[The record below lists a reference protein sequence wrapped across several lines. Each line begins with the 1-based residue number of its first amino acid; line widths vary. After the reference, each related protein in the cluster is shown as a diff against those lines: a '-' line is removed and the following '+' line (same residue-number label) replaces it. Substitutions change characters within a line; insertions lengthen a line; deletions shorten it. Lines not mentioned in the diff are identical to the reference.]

1 MQFEWVG
8 VGGGGYCTDLPA
20 AGVIPLHKLA
30 TSQCCLAVN
39 TPFRAESVSFWEEG
53 GRIPPAWTRTRVS
66 VKSRGGTGQLGH
78 PSWLKIQFECCTNV
92 LSFYKKNSFRFQI
105 LFLHYI

>member
-1 MQFEWVG
+1 MIYNVNLVWRAFKRRIATK
-8 VGGGGYCTDLPA
+8 GGYCTDLPA

-39 TPFRAESVSFWEEG
+39 TPSRAESVSLWKEG

-66 VKSRGGTGQLGH
+66 MKSRGGTGQLGH
-78 PSWLKIQFECCTNV
+78 PSWLFSMCK
-92 LSFYKKNSFRFQI
+92 LSKTT
-105 LFLHYI
+105 H